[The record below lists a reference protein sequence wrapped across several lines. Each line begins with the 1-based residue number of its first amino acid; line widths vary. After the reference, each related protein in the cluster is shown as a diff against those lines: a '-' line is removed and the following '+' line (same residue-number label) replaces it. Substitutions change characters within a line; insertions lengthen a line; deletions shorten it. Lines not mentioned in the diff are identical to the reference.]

1 MDELM
6 GGWLDK
12 ERNDRWKDYVELDM
26 DGRKRE
32 WIIKVKG

>member
-12 ERNDRWKDYVELDM
+12 ERNDRCKDYVELDM

>member
-1 MDELM
+1 MDEWM

-12 ERNDRWKDYVELDM
+12 ERNDRWKDYVELDI